1 MRGSGD
7 WRKTLGWVA
16 LAFAAVEVIS
26 AFFIE
31 FPAAALVFA
40 ALFVLG
46 WFLLR
51 RVGVAGVIFIGLLSL
66 IELLGLPFYE
76 REDTDDWIVQ
86 VLAFVLGVAGVLVAV
101 AALRQG
107 TESSERSP

>member
-1 MRGSGD
+1 MARRD
-7 WRKTLGWVA
+7 WRTTLGWVA
-16 LAFAAVEVIS
+16 LAFAALEVVS

-31 FPAAALVFA
+31 FPVAAIVFA

-51 RVGVAGVIFIGLLSL
+51 RAGVAGVILVGLLSL

-76 REDTDDWIVQ
+76 REDADDWIVQ
-86 VLAFVLGVAGVLVAV
+86 ALALVLSVIGVVVAIG
-101 AALRQG
+101 ALRRRKAPD
-107 TESSERSP
+107 TLTS